1 MEIIYTLRTTGYEP
15 GKRYANA
22 RFFDQPRNS
31 VTRVVLDQ
39 DFPKIEAAYAAVGV
53 EIVKPWL
60 EPAAPVA
67 EAALSEPIPDD
78 WRDLPWSKPAK
89 PDGPT
94 LRGLVKA
101 IGATAIN
108 RQQAIEAIEAELRR
122 RADG

>member
-1 MEIIYTLRTTGYEP
+1 MEIIYTIRTTGYEP

-22 RFFDQPRNS
+22 RFFDQPRKG

-39 DFPKIEAAYAAVGV
+39 DFPKIESAYAAVGV

-60 EPAAPVA
+60 EPAAPAA
-67 EAALSEPIPDD
+67 EVGRSVTIPSA

-89 PDGPT
+89 PDGET
-94 LRGLVKA
+94 MRGLVKA

-108 RQQAIEAIEAELRR
+108 RKQAVEAIEAELRR